1 MLITTYALWP
11 GWLST
16 EDTENLDHNAK
27 KWRSSSQLDAGNKTH
42 QQEPATN
49 PAGPSAVKLAER
61 TSASRDILA
70 SPRLLLFNQKAG
82 SDPPPAVPL
91 VNRPPAGSTAVPT
104 GPNSPASAKKIPR
117 LGVKSKGRPAV
128 PRQSPKNRVNDG
140 RHLSDG
146 QSKEKAGP
154 PAGQGGGLSTLHSDK
169 ESWPAERTSSVRT
182 ASAAVGG
189 RESGGTVRKQLPAL
203 IPLASATLL

>member
-1 MLITTYALWP
+1 M
-11 GWLST
+11 
-16 EDTENLDHNAK
+16 EDTENFDHNAK
-27 KWRSSSQLDAGNKTH
+27 KWWSSSQLDAGNKTH

-49 PAGPSAVKLAER
+49 PARPSAVKLAER
-61 TSASRDILA
+61 TLACRDILTA
-70 SPRLLLFNQKAG
+70 PRLLLFNQKAG
-82 SDPPPAVPL
+82 SDPPPAVSP
-91 VNRPPAGSTAVPT
+91 VNRPPAGNTAVPT
-104 GPNSPASAKKIPR
+104 GPNSPASATKLPR

-154 PAGQGGGLSTLHSDK
+154 PAGQGGLSTLHSGK
-169 ESWPAERTSSVRT
+169 ESWPAERTSSIRT

-189 RESGGTVRKQLPAL
+189 RESGGTVRKQLPGL